1 MQNYRRQD
9 FCPSRGKGCWLY
21 DREKNKYLDGLSG
34 IAVNTLGHSHKKLVK
49 AISGQARNLIHVSNL
64 YEIQSQEQLAKRL
77 ARLTGLDKAFF
88 CNSGLEA
95 NEAALKIARKFG
107 LEQGIKKPKIIVFEN
122 AFHGRSFATMSASS
136 GKKNKSMFG
145 DAISGFIR
153 VPINDLKAIQ
163 SVEAKY
169 SNIAAVMLEPIQGEG
184 GINISKNIVL
194 KQIRKL
200 CTSNNWLLIFDEVQ
214 CGVGRTGKWFAF
226 QKAGIKPDILTLAK
240 GLGSGVPIGALLV
253 KKPYAKILGP
263 GDHGST
269 FGGNPLAMQAGL
281 TTLEVIDEE
290 KLLTNAKDRG
300 EQILKSLRSELKGYP
315 DILSVRGI
323 GLMIGIEFKTDCSKI
338 SKLALE
344 NGLLINVTNSNV
356 IRILPPLI
364 ITDKEVEMLISK
376 LITSIKTFLKN
387 E

>member
-1 MQNYRRQD
+1 MRALG
-9 FCPSRGKGCWLY
+9 RGI
-21 DREKNKYLDGLSG
+21 G
-34 IAVNTLGHSHKKLVK
+34 IV
-49 AISGQARNLIHVSNL
+49 
-64 YEIQSQEQLAKRL
+64 
-77 ARLTGLDKAFF
+77 
-88 CNSGLEA
+88 
-95 NEAALKIARKFG
+95 
-107 LEQGIKKPKIIVFEN
+107 
-122 AFHGRSFATMSASS
+122 
-136 GKKNKSMFG
+136 
-145 DAISGFIR
+145 
-153 VPINDLKAIQ
+153 
-163 SVEAKY
+163 
-169 SNIAAVMLEPIQGEG
+169 
-184 GINISKNIVL
+184 
-194 KQIRKL
+194 
-200 CTSNNWLLIFDEVQ
+200 
-214 CGVGRTGKWFAF
+214 
-226 QKAGIKPDILTLAK
+226 
-240 GLGSGVPIGALLV
+240 
-253 KKPYAKILGP
+253 
-263 GDHGST
+263 GST